1 MSKCQNV
8 SNFLA
13 HVCVCIYVCMYAH
26 VCAYACKNVFSLDI
40 FDILTFL
47 ALKSLIYK
55 NLTDLQKFV
64 TECCNFCKSN
74 FCKSAVSSFLW
85 RSIVANKQI
94 FKVLHA

>member
-8 SNFLA
+8 NYFLA
-13 HVCVCIYVCMYAH
+13 HVYVCIYAH

-47 ALKSLIYK
+47 ALNSLIYK
-55 NLTDLQKFV
+55 HLTDLQKFV
-64 TECCNFCKSN
+64 TDTCNFCKSN
-74 FCKSAVSSFLW
+74 FCKSVKRILFL